1 MITKKQIKE
10 SSGAG
15 SAGAYS
21 GPIVLSP
28 QIWKEKQVGPFTEP
42 VFQYTNAELAY
53 EEADGDFKESPEVRN
68 RIERKT
74 KSLSLLNMKLKKK
87 IRKSER

>member
-15 SAGAYS
+15 GAGAYS

-53 EEADGDFKESPEVRN
+53 EEADGDFK
-68 RIERKT
+68 
-74 KSLSLLNMKLKKK
+74 
-87 IRKSER
+87 